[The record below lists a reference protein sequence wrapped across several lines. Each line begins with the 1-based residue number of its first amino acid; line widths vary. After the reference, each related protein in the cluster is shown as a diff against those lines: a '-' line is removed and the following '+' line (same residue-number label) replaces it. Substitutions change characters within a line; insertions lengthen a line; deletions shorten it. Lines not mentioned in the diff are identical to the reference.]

1 MSKPLPPP
9 GLDGKPYNVN
19 IKQGQTIVLHDGT
32 KVILRAV
39 TTKNTRYFTAWQSI
53 VGTEAEVTA
62 KVAELKLS

>member
-1 MSKPLPPP
+1 MTSPILNAPK
-9 GLDGKPYNVN
+9 DVT

-39 TTKNTRYFTAWQSI
+39 AAKDTRYFTAWQSI
-53 VGTEAEVTA
+53 IGTEAEVNA